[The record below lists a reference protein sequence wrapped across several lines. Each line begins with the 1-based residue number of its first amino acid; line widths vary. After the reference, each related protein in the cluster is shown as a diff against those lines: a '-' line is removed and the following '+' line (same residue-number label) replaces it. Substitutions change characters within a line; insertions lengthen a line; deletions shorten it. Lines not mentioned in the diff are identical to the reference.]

1 MSPPRAG
8 GGLGRRARY
17 RAAFAVAILLAIKVC
32 APFFVANTGNSA
44 ASAENHRRHLQ
55 ATNFIE
61 GNTTLGK
68 KCAENQQ
75 VWRPDTGTWHRWNG
89 TGWGKPLNEAGACC
103 IPSVDVMKHSGL
115 SRFNGQCGFLKSHHK
130 CPDSPKGKKPK
141 DGKCGTLRRGE
152 SEPCDNV
159 GSAHLAGLFTL
170 GETDSYLEMYYC
182 VLGGGLWAD
191 FVLLFILS
199 FMFVILGSTAED
211 FFCPA
216 LSGLSELLGLRPRVA
231 GVTLLALGNGAPDVF
246 SIIAS
251 VNANE
256 AGMAVG
262 EVTGA
267 GNFVTT
273 AVVGAVALVTPEGL
287 KARGMFIR
295 DILMLILATLC
306 LFVVFKDGEV
316 TRSESVAFLVL
327 YVFYVVIVIAGDRV
341 PPMLKSE
348 RPAWHAAR
356 EAKTDP
362 SRQSSLHESLDE
374 GREQSA
380 DYAERSRDDHNLML
394 PKIGEISMKVDRFSQ
409 RSVISAR
416 ELASKG
422 GASGALAAGVG
433 SPRLREAW
441 KSQAGAG
448 AIGGGALGIDT
459 GLNNF
464 TPITRSKSQQ
474 FDPRKGWTKYM
485 LRNKFQE
492 SVEWSEMGLS
502 DKLLFAIE
510 APFLLAR
517 GVSIPAVVEDPD
529 DPEWNSGFTRMQ
541 MVLNPPFAL
550 PYLVGGFA
558 DMLGLDE
565 YITVYVNIL
574 LVLLG
579 MGGMYLAFMLTEE
592 KPHPILVKIYIVREE
607 RGHLCSSTLSVRGP
621 NRATSIFLSLALTYL
636 MNVCNTSSGVIRW
649 WLSST
654 RYFGLESSQMIWLPS
669 LQHLERSCNNTS
681 IMVSLPLSALP
692 FSSLLLPPNRLL
704 LACLY
709 VRLY

>member
-1 MSPPRAG
+1 
-8 GGLGRRARY
+8 
-17 RAAFAVAILLAIKVC
+17 
-32 APFFVANTGNSA
+32 
-44 ASAENHRRHLQ
+44 
-55 ATNFIE
+55 
-61 GNTTLGK
+61 
-68 KCAENQQ
+68 
-75 VWRPDTGTWHRWNG
+75 
-89 TGWGKPLNEAGACC
+89 
-103 IPSVDVMKHSGL
+103 
-115 SRFNGQCGFLKSHHK
+115 
-130 CPDSPKGKKPK
+130 
-141 DGKCGTLRRGE
+141 
-152 SEPCDNV
+152 
-159 GSAHLAGLFTL
+159 
-170 GETDSYLEMYYC
+170 
-182 VLGGGLWAD
+182 
-191 FVLLFILS
+191 
-199 FMFVILGSTAED
+199 
-211 FFCPA
+211 
-216 LSGLSELLGLRPRVA
+216 
-231 GVTLLALGNGAPDVF
+231 
-246 SIIAS
+246 
-251 VNANE
+251 
-256 AGMAVG
+256 
-262 EVTGA
+262 
-267 GNFVTT
+267 
-273 AVVGAVALVTPEGL
+273 
-287 KARGMFIR
+287 
-295 DILMLILATLC
+295 MLILATLC

-409 RSVISAR
+409 KSVISAR

-592 KPHPILVKIYIVREE
+592 KPHPILVKIYIVVAFLNALFWIGVIADDLVALLTTFGEILQQYVDHAIL
-607 RGHLCSSTLSVRGP
+607 GLTVLAMGNSLGDMAADLSVARGGFP
-621 NRATSIFLSLALTYL
+621 NMAVTACYGGPFFNMCIGIGVAFFTNTANGPISKATGRADMELPTTLAFSAIWLIGVLILTLIAAAFFNFHLPSKFGFAMIGAYSIFT
-636 MNVCNTSSGVIRW
+636 
-649 WLSST
+649 
-654 RYFGLESSQMIWLPS
+654 
-669 LQHLERSCNNTS
+669 
-681 IMVSLPLSALP
+681 
-692 FSSLLLPPNRLL
+692 L
-704 LACLY
+704 LA
-709 VRLY
+709 VVITVTRNANNVEFDQID